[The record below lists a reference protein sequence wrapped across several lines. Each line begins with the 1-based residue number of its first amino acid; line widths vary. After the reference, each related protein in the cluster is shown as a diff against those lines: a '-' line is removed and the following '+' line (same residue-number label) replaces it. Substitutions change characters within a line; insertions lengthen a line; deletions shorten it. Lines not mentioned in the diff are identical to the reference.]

1 MRGSACL
8 SAVALLVAACV
19 ASPLHAQSRADDPM
33 VLASTDDTEI
43 RAQVQA
49 GANLVAEDN
58 LFWEFAESVAGNS
71 TFNSDTRWFEFYV
84 KPGISFR
91 HQTSGTTGL
100 YGGASAITSV
110 TVGTD
115 AFDAG
120 DNGQTTVEELYLG
133 LQSGDAKTGQV
144 DLSFG
149 AREWKA
155 GTGMLLANGGAS
167 GFSRGALKLGPRR
180 AWRVAGLVRG
190 SARGFTGT
198 AFYLDPNEAPD
209 NDTDTSMAGFD
220 LRYDGK
226 VGNFA
231 GATLGKVVRSRAP
244 YPKAALGGI
253 GVPTI
258 IEGARDGLQ
267 FLAAYA
273 RIAPDSGPLANAW
286 FALDLALERNERID
300 LRAWGGRVQAG
311 YTFASHRW
319 RPTISYIY
327 QTFSGDDPTTTR
339 LERFDPLYF
348 EGNPSAWSTGSK
360 SSMVFINSNV
370 NAHQLVFS
378 IAPGKRDTITARIA
392 RISANQL
399 GSPIQ
404 FGQATRVE
412 FVDGIANPITGV
424 TRKHLSDDF
433 YLEYSRVV
441 TPNIYLTAGISVST
455 PGAGINSIVPS
466 VDAPNWTG
474 GYVNLIVNY

>member
-1 MRGSACL
+1 MRRSTYCLAAALLMAAGVHTPL
-8 SAVALLVAACV
+8 SA
-19 ASPLHAQSRADDPM
+19 QSNDPM
-33 VLASTDDTEI
+33 VLARTDDTEV
-43 RAQVQA
+43 RAHVEA
-49 GANLVAEDN
+49 GANLVAENN

-71 TFNSDTRWFEFYV
+71 EFNSDARWFEFYV
-84 KPGISFR
+84 KPGITFR
-91 HQTSGTTGL
+91 HETGGKTAF
-100 YGGASAITSV
+100 YGGASVVTSV

-120 DNGQTTVEELYLG
+120 NNGQTTVEELYLG
-133 LQSGDAKTGQV
+133 LQSGEKKTGQV

-155 GTGMLLANGGAS
+155 GTGMLLANGGSS

-180 AWRVAGLVRG
+180 AWRVAGLVSG
-190 SARGFTGT
+190 TVGGFTGT

-209 NDTDTSMAGFD
+209 NDTDTSVAGFD
-220 LRYDGK
+220 LRYDGQA
-226 VGNFA
+226 GNFA
-231 GATLGKVVRSRAP
+231 GVTLGKVVRSRAP
-244 YPKAALGGI
+244 YPKAAPGGI
-253 GVPTI
+253 GVPSI
-258 IEGARDGLQ
+258 IEGARDGLE
-267 FLAAYA
+267 FLTAYA

-286 FALDLALERNERID
+286 LALDLALERNERID
-300 LRAWGGRVQAG
+300 LRAWAGRVQVG

-319 RPTISYIY
+319 RPSISYVY

-339 LERFDPLYF
+339 LERFDPLYY

-370 NAHQLVFS
+370 NAHQLVMRIS
-378 IAPGKRDTITARIA
+378 PSKRDTVTARIA
-392 RISANQL
+392 RISANKL

-404 FGQATRVE
+404 FGQATRLE

-424 TRKHLSDDF
+424 TRAHLSDDL

-441 TPNIYLTAGISVST
+441 TPNIYLTAGVSVST

-466 VDAPNWTG
+466 RDAPHWSG
-474 GYVNLIVNY
+474 GFVNLIVNY

>member
-1 MRGSACL
+1 MRRYACPL
-8 SAVALLVAACV
+8 AFALLAAV
-19 ASPLHAQSRADDPM
+19 TVPSPLFAQSKDAM
-33 VLASTDDTEI
+33 VLARTENTEL
-43 RAQVQA
+43 RARVEA
-49 GANLVAEDN
+49 GVNLVVEDN

-71 TFNSDTRWFEFYV
+71 EFNSDARWLEFYV
-84 KPGISFR
+84 KPGITFR
-91 HQTSGTTGL
+91 HQASGRTAF
-100 YGGASAITSV
+100 YGGASVITSV
-110 TVGTD
+110 TAGTD
-115 AFDAG
+115 AFGAG

-133 LQSGDAKTGQV
+133 LQSGEAKTGKI

-180 AWRVAGLVRG
+180 AWRVAGLASG
-190 SARGFTGT
+190 AAAGFTGT

-226 VGNFA
+226 SGNFA
-231 GATLGKVVRSRAP
+231 GVTLGKVVRSRAP
-244 YPKAALGGI
+244 YPKAPPGGI
-253 GVPTI
+253 GVPSI
-258 IEGARDGLQ
+258 IDGARDGLR
-267 FLAAYA
+267 FLTAYA

-286 FALDLALERNERID
+286 LALDLALERNERID
-300 LRAWGGRVQAG
+300 LRAWAGRVQVG
-311 YTFASHRW
+311 YTFASHSW
-319 RPTISYIY
+319 RPSISYIY
-327 QTFSGDDPTTTR
+327 QSFSGDDPTTSR

-378 IAPGKRDTITARIA
+378 VAPSWQDKITARVA
-392 RISANQL
+392 RISANEL

-412 FVDGIANPITGV
+412 FIDGIANPITGV
-424 TRKHLSDDF
+424 TRAHLSDDF

-441 TPNIYLTAGISVST
+441 TPNIYLTAGFSVST

-466 VDAPNWTG
+466 VDAPHWSG

>member
-1 MRGSACL
+1 MRGTACL
-8 SAVALLVAACV
+8 SVVALVTSYV

-33 VLASTDDTEI
+33 VLVSTDHTEI
-43 RAQVQA
+43 RAHVQA
-49 GANLVAEDN
+49 GANLVVEDN

-71 TFNSDTRWFEFYV
+71 AFNSDARWFEFYV

-91 HQTSGTTGL
+91 HEASRTTAL
-100 YGGASAITSV
+100 YGGASVITSV

-133 LQSGDAKTGQV
+133 LQSGEAKTGQV

-155 GTGMLLANGGAS
+155 GTGMLLANGGSS

-209 NDTDTSMAGFD
+209 NDTDSSMAGFD

-226 VGNFA
+226 AGNFA
-231 GATLGKVVRSRAP
+231 GVTLGKVVRSRAP
-244 YPKAALGGI
+244 YPKAAPDGV
-253 GVPTI
+253 GVPSI
-258 IEGARDGLQ
+258 IEGARDGLE
-267 FLAAYA
+267 FLTAYA
-273 RIAPDSGPLANAW
+273 RIAPDSGSLANAW
-286 FALDLALERNERID
+286 LALDLALERNARID
-300 LRAWGGRVQAG
+300 LRAWAGRAQVG
-311 YTFASHRW
+311 YTFASHPW
-319 RPTISYIY
+319 RPSISYIY
-327 QTFSGDDPTTTR
+327 QSFSGDDPATSR

-370 NAHQLVFS
+370 NAHQFVVS
-378 IAPGKRDTITARIA
+378 IAPGSKDTITARVA
-392 RISANQL
+392 RISANEL
-399 GSPIQ
+399 RSPIQ
-404 FGQATRVE
+404 FGQATRLE
-412 FVDGIANPITGV
+412 FQDGIANPIAGV

-466 VDAPNWTG
+466 IDAPYWTG
-474 GYVNLIVNY
+474 GYVNLIINY

>member
-1 MRGSACL
+1 
-8 SAVALLVAACV
+8 
-19 ASPLHAQSRADDPM
+19 M
-33 VLASTDDTEI
+33 VLAKTDDTEV
-43 RAQVQA
+43 RAHVQA
-49 GANLVAEDN
+49 GANLVVEDN
-58 LFWEFAESVAGNS
+58 LFWEFAETVAGNS
-71 TFNSDTRWFEFYV
+71 EFNSDAHWFEFYV
-84 KPGISFR
+84 KPGITVR
-91 HQTSGTTGL
+91 HQTGDKTAF
-100 YGGASAITSV
+100 YGGASVITSV

-120 DNGQTTVEELYLG
+120 NNGQTTVEELYLG
-133 LQSGDAKTGQV
+133 LQSGEAKTGQI

-155 GTGMLLANGGAS
+155 GTGMLLANGGSS

-180 AWRVAGLVRG
+180 AWRVAGLARG
-190 SARGFTGT
+190 TVGGFTGT

-209 NDTDTSMAGFD
+209 NDTDTSMAGVD
-220 LRYDGK
+220 LRYDGAS
-226 VGNFA
+226 GNFA
-231 GATLGKVVRSRAP
+231 GVTLGKVVRSRAP
-244 YPKAALGGI
+244 YPKAAPNGI
-253 GVPTI
+253 GVPSI

-267 FLAAYA
+267 FLTAYG
-273 RIAPDSGPLANAW
+273 RIAPSSGPLANAW
-286 FALDLALERNERID
+286 LALDLALERNERID
-300 LRAWGGRVQAG
+300 LRAWAGRVQVG

-319 RPTISYIY
+319 RPSISYIY
-327 QTFSGDDPTTTR
+327 QSFSGDDPATSR

-370 NAHQLVFS
+370 NAHQLVMS

-392 RISANQL
+392 RISANEL
-399 GSPIQ
+399 LSPIQ
-404 FGQATRVE
+404 FGQATRLE
-412 FVDGIANPITGV
+412 FVDGIANPIAGV

-441 TPNIYLTAGISVST
+441 TPNIYLTAGFSVST

-466 VDAPNWTG
+466 VDAPHWTG